1 MWYNMSV
8 CYFVVY
14 QLAAG
19 KSEVA
24 ACKELKWNECWKQYK
39 ETIASHCWLLFVVY
53 FGSFVLN
60 QSNLLQLISYLISL
74 PSQLIQVPLSF
85 LRCPVSHTTHYA
97 PASHSHLSLCCIPT
111 FQVLL
116 YTSLLSFQKMYQTP
130 SWQFPTAL
138 QLYIPSHLVTIA
150 YHQEPASPPPS
161 TLCKINPCLCLTFLS
176 FFEAIFWAFLL
187 LLDRKTYSRAPRV
200 RLQPRPLNF
209 SCNAHGTH

>member
-1 MWYNMSV
+1 MKRV
-8 CYFVVY
+8 
-14 QLAAG
+14 
-19 KSEVA
+19 
-24 ACKELKWNECWKQYK
+24 LK
-39 ETIASHCWLLFVVY
+39 TIQRSHCKPLLIAFVVY
-53 FGSFVLN
+53 FGSSVLN
-60 QSNLLQLISYLISL
+60 QSNLLQLLSYLISL

-85 LRCPVSHTTHYA
+85 LRCPISHTTQYA

-150 YHQEPASPPPS
+150 YHQEPTSTPPS
-161 TLCKINPCLCLTFLS
+161 SLCSINPCLCLTFFS
-176 FFEAIFWAFLL
+176 FFEALFWDFLFLL
-187 LLDRKTYSRAPRV
+187 DMKIYSKVPRL

-209 SCNAHGTH
+209 SCKAHGTH

>member
-1 MWYNMSV
+1 MSV

-53 FGSFVLN
+53 FGSSVLN
-60 QSNLLQLISYLISL
+60 QSNLLQLLSYLISL

-111 FQVLL
+111 FQVPL
-116 YTSLLSFQKMYQTP
+116 YTSLLSFRRCTKYLIG
-130 SWQFPTAL
+130 SFPQHSIHSQSSGNYCL
-138 QLYIPSHLVTIA
+138 
-150 YHQEPASPPPS
+150 PPRA
-161 TLCKINPCLCLTFLS
+161 CLNS
-176 FFEAIFWAFLL
+176 
-187 LLDRKTYSRAPRV
+187 S
-200 RLQPRPLNF
+200 LN
-209 SCNAHGTH
+209 SVQN